1 MTHPGVRS
9 GRACDRGSALI
20 FVLWLSAILAAIL
33 LAVTALAHNHMRLAA
48 AERDVLAR
56 NTALRSALEVVAYDI
71 AQMGRSHLAAL
82 PVSVEVGD
90 YVIVVGP
97 GAGQQRL
104 DINMANDADLQA
116 LFVRL
121 GESETMAQTLSD
133 QILDWRD
140 TDDRARARGAEAA
153 AYQARP
159 ADRPQN
165 RPFQSVEELAHVL
178 AMTPRRF
185 ACYAP
190 FFTVLGGTPAPARDS
205 DRFGPDTRIDGM
217 RVSLRAELV
226 DAAGRRHALT
236 GLAEF
241 ETAPDRPFLWV
252 AFGEDRLHNL
262 TCPQGET

>member
-1 MTHPGVRS
+1 MAS
-9 GRACDRGSALI
+9 ERGSALI

-33 LAVTALAHNHMRLAA
+33 LAVTALAHNQMRLAA

-56 NTALRSALEVVAYDI
+56 NTALRSALEVVAFDI
-71 AQMGRSHLAAL
+71 AQIGRSHLAAL
-82 PVSVEVGD
+82 PAAVEVGD
-90 YVIVVGP
+90 YIIVVGP
-97 GAGQQRL
+97 GPGQRRL

-116 LFVRL
+116 LFIRL
-121 GESETMAQTLSD
+121 GESEAMAQTLSD

-140 TDDRARARGAEAA
+140 QDDRTRSRGAEAA
-153 AYQARP
+153 AYQTRP

-165 RPFQSVEELAHVL
+165 RPFQSVEELQHVL

-190 FFTVLGGTPAPARDS
+190 YFTVLGGTPAPARDS
-205 DRFGPDTRIDGM
+205 DSFGPDTRIDGM
-217 RVSLRAELV
+217 RVSLRAELA
-226 DAAGRRHALT
+226 DANGNRHALT

-241 ETAPDRPFLWV
+241 ETASDRPFLWV